1 MKTQAERL
9 FHELRKR
16 WMTAGDMLDLHISTS
31 PWKRVSEGLRHL
43 RPGERVAKKTNAK
56 GLVCYRVIRKAS

>member
-9 FHELRKR
+9 YHELRKR

-31 PWKRVSEGLRHL
+31 PWRRLTEGTHHL
-43 RPGERVAKKTNAK
+43 REGERLAKKVNGR
-56 GLVCYRVIRKAS
+56 GLIAYRVVRG